1 MSLGSSELL
10 EGEEDEEEE
19 GAEGEEEEEE
29 EGDEYTPIH
38 LSEDLLGSTSPELE
52 DLTTTEGEGGR
63 GW

>member
-10 EGEEDEEEE
+10 EGEEEEEE
-19 GAEGEEEEEE
+19 GAEGDEEEEE

-38 LSEDLLGSTSPELE
+38 LSEDLLGSLSPELE
-52 DLTTTEGEGGR
+52 DLTTTEGKGTR